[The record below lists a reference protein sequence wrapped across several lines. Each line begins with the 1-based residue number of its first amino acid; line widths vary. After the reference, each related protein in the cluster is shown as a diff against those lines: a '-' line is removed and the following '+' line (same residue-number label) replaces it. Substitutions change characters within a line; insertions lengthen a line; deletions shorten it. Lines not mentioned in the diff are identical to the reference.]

1 MLQASSSGRA
11 GKPVMLRSH
20 FFILNQCS
28 AYVCGVRQGVE
39 GRAVGARNCRKLR
52 KVHKSQMSLY
62 PDCGIR
68 RDNRR
73 YALRFTERHVD
84 VQHQRTPVI
93 SGSTRPGGGRA
104 PARKIPERKG

>member
-11 GKPVMLRSH
+11 GKPVMLRIH

-39 GRAVGARNCRKLR
+39 GRAAGARNCRKLR

-68 RDNRR
+68 SDNRR

-84 VQHQRTPVI
+84 VQYQRTPVI
-93 SGSTRPGGGRA
+93 SGCARPGDRRT
-104 PARKIPERKG
+104 PAGKTPERNC